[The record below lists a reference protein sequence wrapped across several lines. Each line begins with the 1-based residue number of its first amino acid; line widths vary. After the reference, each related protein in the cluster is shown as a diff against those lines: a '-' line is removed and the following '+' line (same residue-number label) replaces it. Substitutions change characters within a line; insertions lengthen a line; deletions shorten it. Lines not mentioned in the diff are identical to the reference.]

1 MRFTGSVFRLVLYES
16 CLLATLAPELH
27 QICTMAQEG
36 GCKALITQEL
46 SENALVKQY
55 YLGV

>member
-1 MRFTGSVFRLVLYES
+1 VRVTLFGAS
-16 CLLATLAPELH
+16 CAAELH
-27 QICTMAQEG
+27 HICTMVQDRSR
-36 GCKALITQEL
+36 KALTTQEL

>member
-1 MRFTGSVFRLVLYES
+1 MGRVPPWVRVTLFGAS
-16 CLLATLAPELH
+16 CAVELH
-27 QICTMAQEG
+27 QICTMAQEENR
-36 GCKALITQEL
+36 KALTTQEL

>member
-1 MRFTGSVFRLVLYES
+1 LRILLCVSLRVT
-16 CLLATLAPELH
+16 LLATLAPELH

>member
-1 MRFTGSVFRLVLYES
+1 
-16 CLLATLAPELH
+16 
-27 QICTMAQEG
+27 MAQEENR
-36 GCKALITQEL
+36 KALTTQEL

>member
-1 MRFTGSVFRLVLYES
+1 MGCVSPWGWVT
-16 CLLATLAPELH
+16 LLAALAPELH

-36 GCKALITQEL
+36 NCKVLMTQEL

-55 YLGV
+55 

>member
-1 MRFTGSVFRLVLYES
+1 MGRVSLWVRV
-16 CLLATLAPELH
+16 TLFGDTCAAELH
-27 QICTMAQEG
+27 QICTMADDRSR
-36 GCKALITQEL
+36 KALTTQEL